1 MKFNKWVLITGV
13 SSGIGLYNA
22 NEMVKGPY
30 RVIGSV
36 RDRNIQ
42 YKTLDPR
49 VVLIEMDQSS
59 ETSISNA
66 FQVINQILGNEK
78 LFALINNAGI
88 AVPGP
93 LVELPMEQFKEQFNV
108 NLFGVLKCTQLAFP
122 LFETGSR
129 IINISSVSGL
139 ITSPFTG
146 AYSSSKFALEAL
158 SDALRRELMLLGI
171 KVILIEPGPLKTKI
185 WQKNLGVGENYK
197 NSVFSDVLA
206 RADAIIEETERNAL
220 PVEAIWP
227 SINKAL
233 ELKNPSN
240 RYIVHKRAWMIK
252 ILAHFFPSKYL
263 DQMIFKNLR
272 SQNHKIRPI

>member
-13 SSGIGLYNA
+13 SSGIGLYIA

-93 LVELPMEQFKEQFNV
+93 LVELPIEQFKEQFNV
-108 NLFGVLKCTQLAFP
+108 NLFGVLRCTQLAFP

-185 WQKNLGVGENYK
+185 WKKNLGVGENCIA
-197 NSVFSDVLA
+197 S
-206 RADAIIEETERNAL
+206 
-220 PVEAIWP
+220 
-227 SINKAL
+227 
-233 ELKNPSN
+233 
-240 RYIVHKRAWMIK
+240 
-252 ILAHFFPSKYL
+252 
-263 DQMIFKNLR
+263 
-272 SQNHKIRPI
+272 